1 MCTQLSSYRNGADR
15 VLLAADCCLTEWGAH
30 CRSTGDEAGVAADL
44 ASVRNRAS
52 VEHARSEERSETAR
66 SEEVQRDKCL

>member
-1 MCTQLSSYRNGADR
+1 MSTQLSSYPNGAGR
-15 VLLAADCCLTEWGAH
+15 VLLAADCCLTERGAH
-30 CRSTGDEAGVAADL
+30 CRSTGDEAGVSANP
-44 ASVRNRAS
+44 ASVRNRVS